1 MCVCVTN
8 LSLAILHAVINI
20 LTLMKEPNNFEVPV
34 IFILQRIKVGGTKKL
49 GNDEPVTLTTLLQM
63 LNGVGWEGSHELKV
77 NLGYRVSS

>member
-1 MCVCVTN
+1 VTN